1 MERKSILDANPK
13 QMHDKP
19 SSSKHRS
26 SSSMKRHADDDSSR
40 KSDRPL
46 KKKYS
51 DSTNDRKIVER
62 RDSFSDSRSSDK
74 GLLPQKS
81 PSNSYSTP
89 HHGYSNHRDN
99 SSKMKMDRWNNS
111 PHPGNWPKDRYSN
124 DYNKRDHYRNY
135 PRDEGNNFS
144 RGKPHRDYPYP
155 PQDRHNNRYHS
166 GGQHGSFS
174 HYNMHQSSYSGAA
187 QPPPAHS
194 GYNYGSRPA
203 MHPHSPTSQPPAPP
217 GVDHHGDS
225 YSSYQGHADSWRR
238 RSDDHRKDHG
248 SRDYKKN

>member
-62 RDSFSDSRSSDK
+62 R
-74 GLLPQKS
+74 
-81 PSNSYSTP
+81 
-89 HHGYSNHRDN
+89 
-99 SSKMKMDRWNNS
+99 
-111 PHPGNWPKDRYSN
+111 DRYSN